1 MEDRR
6 IRKTKKN
13 LKDTLVELL
22 MEVPFEQISITE
34 LCRRADVS
42 RITFYS
48 HYSDKYALVDEIFAD
63 MTEIG
68 TADYHRR
75 QEENNPN
82 RDLVIGY
89 LNVLD
94 SILAIYYDRFEFFQ
108 HTNPDRN
115 PYLAFAFYNIVLDT
129 VELHTSRIKK
139 TDLELKYYPRQ
150 IAGFVCFG
158 LLGFINECHK
168 TKTPLNKIKIET
180 RGLLADI
187 LKSEVVV
194 KKRPID

>member
-42 RITFYS
+42 RI
-48 HYSDKYALVDEIFAD
+48 
-63 MTEIG
+63 IG

-139 TDLELKYYPRQ
+139 TDLELKYSPRK